1 MQSENQ
7 PETSGSDLNPPT
19 QTMQE
24 LLEIEQLM
32 ERSESPL
39 PEAAVKDFPGPIPPV
54 MFSSHAIRP
63 AKARDAVLAAFA
75 AAAPALPKG
84 VRAERVADTL
94 RPVFVP
100 YWSLSGE
107 ISGQWNATGIETESW
122 QVDCPNCLGSGK
134 VGTGAHARDCETCWG
149 SGKEKQT
156 RKNRHPESG
165 GASAVV
171 RDALDNNGSG
181 VALSLN
187 PDAAAP
193 SWRLPAD
200 VRARLRCLRPAS
212 LYSSGVADALK
223 NRLAVAIDEQA
234 KGALT
239 KYSRIEGFLF
249 LGETVRSAS
258 AVAVW
263 LYPAY
268 LGWFEADGARHV
280 LVCDA
285 LTGQVSVVQGP
296 ADAEGTTSR
305 RSSSPKALAA
315 IAAAVIAALGAA
327 AWFFLK
333 R

>member
-1 MQSENQ
+1 
-7 PETSGSDLNPPT
+7 
-19 QTMQE
+19 MQE

-39 PEAAVKDFPGPIPPV
+39 PEAAVKDFPGPTPPV
-54 MFSSHAIRP
+54 MFSPHAMRP
-63 AKARDAVLAAFA
+63 AKARETMLAAFA
-75 AAAPALPKG
+75 AAEPALPKG

-100 YWSLSGE
+100 FWSLSGE
-107 ISGQWNATGIETESW
+107 ISGQWKATGIETESW

-134 VGTGAHARDCETCWG
+134 VGAGAHARNCETCWG

-156 RKNRHPESG
+156 RKNPYPESG
-165 GASAVV
+165 EASAVV

-181 VALSLN
+181 VAL
-187 PDAAAP
+187 PIKPETAAP
-193 SWRLPAD
+193 SWLLPAD

-234 KGALT
+234 KSALT

-249 LGETVRSAS
+249 LGETVRSES

-268 LGWFEADGARHV
+268 LGSFEVDGVRHCV
-280 LVCDA
+280 VCDA
-285 LTGQVSVVQGP
+285 LTGKVSVAQGA
-296 ADAEGTTSR
+296 ADAASGR
-305 RSSSPKALAA
+305 ASSSKLPLVA
-315 IAAAVIAALGAA
+315 IAAAAIAALGAA